1 MQQNDDSR
9 RSFLKQ
15 ALAGSAIVAGTVLVG
30 KKARAKKQTETKR
43 PDEVLYQKTEAFKK
57 YYESLR

>member
-1 MQQNDDSR
+1 MQQGDNSR

-15 ALAGSAIVAGTVLVG
+15 ALAGSAIVAGSSLVG
-30 KKARAKKQTETKR
+30 KKARAQKIAETKR

-57 YYESLR
+57 YYNSLR

>member
-1 MQQNDDSR
+1 MQQKDDNR

-15 ALAGSAIVAGTVLVG
+15 IVAGSAIVAGSTLVV
-30 KKARAKKQTETKR
+30 KKAKAKEQKEAKR
-43 PDEVLYQKTEAFKK
+43 PDEILYRKTEAFEK

>member
-1 MQQNDDSR
+1 MEQKDDNR

-15 ALAGSAIVAGTVLVG
+15 ILAGSAIVASTTLVG
-30 KKARAKKQTETKR
+30 KKAKAKEQMANKR
-43 PDEVLYQKTEAFKK
+43 PDEVLYRKSEAFKK

>member
-15 ALAGSAIVAGTVLVG
+15 ALAGTALVAGSTLAG
-30 KKARAKKQTETKR
+30 KKAKAQKQSDTLRSNETLYTE
-43 PDEVLYQKTEAFKK
+43 TEAFRK